1 MNLITL
7 EINKNFKTVEQAIVY
22 NGYTVLRDEVIL
34 NKVKKVYGND
44 DKEFLLYNYMS
55 FNGYIYNISLIP
67 YEEYE
72 ENAIQEKLEALNE
85 ELSGSEMTLEMFNN
99 YYVTDDDIF
108 NYDNIKENYT
118 ATYDE
123 GNFLFNFTVIEDSE
137 NIKDVV
143 IRIDNIEKI

>member
-7 EINKNFKTVEQAIVY
+7 EINKNFVSVEQAIVY
-22 NGYTVLRDEVIL
+22 NGYTILRDEVIL
-34 NKVKKVYGND
+34 NKVKNVYGKD
-44 DKEFLLYNYMS
+44 GKEFLLYNYTN
-55 FNGYIYNISLIP
+55 FNNYIYHISLIP

-108 NYDNIKENYT
+108 NYDNIKENYV